1 MTRASRYL
9 TFVAFAFGGLLVA
22 GIAWAYFT
30 GSGAG
35 SASGSVST
43 LTMPTSV
50 TATATP
56 GSGTVPVGWGA
67 SSGPG
72 GATIGGYYVQRF
84 VGTTPSAACGT
95 SSIALL
101 PAAATGCNDTGV
113 ASGTYT
119 YKVTAV
125 FHSWTATSA
134 ASTSATVNPVAS
146 FTVTAPASATA
157 GTAFSVTVT
166 AKNAS
171 NATITG
177 YVGTVHF
184 TSSDPGSPV
193 LPTDYTFVS
202 GDNGVH
208 VFTNGVT
215 LKTAP
220 SRTITVNDTADVTK
234 TGTATVTVN
243 AAAAS
248 KLAFT
253 QQPGGGTSA
262 IAWTTQPI
270 VAVQDAFGNTT
281 SSTATVTLAIT
292 AGTGTSGA
300 VLTCTA
306 NAKAAVAGL
315 ATFAGCKIDKSGAG
329 YTLNATGTSLTTAV
343 SNTFTIVAGAATKV
357 VYTQQPTAVV
367 AGSAISPAIV
377 VTVQD
382 ASNNTVTTSSANVSV
397 AIGTNPGGGALSGT
411 VSRAASSGV
420 ATFGDL
426 SINKSGNGYTLTMTS
441 TGLTS
446 ATSSTF
452 NVTAGAASQLGYT
465 TQPGGGTGGVAW
477 TTQPKV
483 AIQDAYGNT
492 VTTSSASVTLAITSG
507 TGTSGAALTCTANP
521 KTAVSGVVTFAAC
534 KIDKSGTAY
543 TLTATSAGLTTTVSN
558 AFDVTVGPATKLI
571 LGQQPT
577 NIVAG
582 STITPAITVTVQDAG
597 SNIVTS
603 SSATVTVAI
612 STNPGAGT
620 LSGTLSTTPSNGVVT
635 FADLSIDKVGTGYK
649 LTITS
654 TGLTSAVSNTFNVTV
669 GTASK
674 LAFTTQPG
682 GGAAGAAWATQPKV
696 TVQDAFGNTI
706 TTSSASVTLTI
717 TSGTG
722 TSGAVLTCTANPKAA
737 ASGVVTFAGCKINLA
752 GSGYTLNATTAGL
765 TNGVSTAFNIT

>member
-43 LTMPTSV
+43 LTAPTSV

-56 GSGTVPVGWGA
+56 GSGTVPVSWGA

-72 GATIGGYYVQRF
+72 GAMIDGYYVQRL

-101 PAAATGCNDTGV
+101 PASATGCNDTGV

-134 ASTSATVNPVAS
+134 ASASATVNPVAS
-146 FTVTAPASATA
+146 FAVTAPASATA

-171 NATITG
+171 NVTITG

-184 TSSDPGSPV
+184 ASSDPGSPV
-193 LPTDYTFVS
+193 LPADYTFVS

-215 LKTAP
+215 LKTTP

-234 TGTATVTVN
+234 TGTTTVTVN
-243 AAAAS
+243 AATAS

-315 ATFAGCKIDKSGAG
+315 ATFGGCKIDKSGAG

-343 SNTFTIVAGAATKV
+343 SSPFTIVAGAATKV

-367 AGSAISPAIV
+367 AGSVISPAIV

-382 ASNNTVTTSSANVSV
+382 ASNNTVTTSSATVNV
-397 AIGTNPGGGALSGT
+397 AIGTNPGGGTLSGT
-411 VSRAASSGV
+411 VSKAASSGV
-420 ATFGDL
+420 TTFSDL

-446 ATSSTF
+446 ATS
-452 NVTAGAASQLGYT
+452 G
-465 TQPGGGTGGVAW
+465 
-477 TTQPKV
+477 
-483 AIQDAYGNT
+483 
-492 VTTSSASVTLAITSG
+492 
-507 TGTSGAALTCTANP
+507 
-521 KTAVSGVVTFAAC
+521 
-534 KIDKSGTAY
+534 
-543 TLTATSAGLTTTVSN
+543 
-558 AFDVTVGPATKLI
+558 
-571 LGQQPT
+571 
-577 NIVAG
+577 
-582 STITPAITVTVQDAG
+582 
-597 SNIVTS
+597 
-603 SSATVTVAI
+603 
-612 STNPGAGT
+612 
-620 LSGTLSTTPSNGVVT
+620 
-635 FADLSIDKVGTGYK
+635 
-649 LTITS
+649 
-654 TGLTSAVSNTFNVTV
+654 TFNVTV
-669 GTASK
+669 ATASK

-682 GGAAGAAWATQPKV
+682 GGAAGATWTTQPKV

-737 ASGVVTFAGCKINLA
+737 ASGVVAFAGCKINLA
-752 GSGYTLNATTAGL
+752 GSGYTLTATTAGL
-765 TNGVSTAFNIT
+765 TNGVSTTFNIT